1 MLLEYD
7 IVNEVKVIVKKPWAP
22 IHKSLD
28 TVFIEMTRRWSKA
41 YLSYGS
47 NMGNKREY
55 IERALKILDDSKF
68 IKLIK
73 KSTLIDTKPWG
84 YTEQDDFLNGA
95 CIIKTILNP
104 IFLMEFL
111 LDVEKKLDRER
122 KIKWGPRTIDLDIIF
137 YDDLVT
143 DDDFITLPHPRAHLR
158 EFVLEPINEI
168 APNKIHPLYRKRVFE
183 LLNEIK

>member
-1 MLLEYD
+1 
-7 IVNEVKVIVKKPWAP
+7 
-22 IHKSLD
+22 
-28 TVFIEMTRRWSKA
+28 
-41 YLSYGS
+41 
-47 NMGNKREY
+47 
-55 IERALKILDDSKF
+55 
-68 IKLIK
+68 
-73 KSTLIDTKPWG
+73 
-84 YTEQDDFLNGA
+84 
-95 CIIKTILNP
+95 
-104 IFLMEFL
+104 MEFL